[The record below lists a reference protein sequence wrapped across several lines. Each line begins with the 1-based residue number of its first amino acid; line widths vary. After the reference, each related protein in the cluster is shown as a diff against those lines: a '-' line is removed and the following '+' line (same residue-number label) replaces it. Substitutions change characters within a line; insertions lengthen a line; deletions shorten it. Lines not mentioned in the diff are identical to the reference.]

1 MKIGITGA
9 RGFLGQAITAEAKAR
24 GWSVV
29 AFSRSA
35 DKPVEGTEEVR
46 SLQDRE
52 SISVAGLDVVI
63 NLAGEPIPGLWTKE
77 KKRRIR
83 ESRIHLTADLVEAMK
98 RISRSRRPSVF
109 LSASA
114 IGYYGSRGDEWL
126 DEESD
131 VGFGFLSEVCRD
143 WEAEAGAATKLGV
156 RVVIPRIGLVLGDRG
171 LLKKLRPI
179 FRMGLGGRLGSGHQW
194 MSWIHVKDL
203 AKIFADAVENTGIH
217 GRVNCVSPYPVTNR
231 EFTTAYAK
239 ALGRPAIF
247 PVPSFV
253 LKRLPGGMES
263 LFLASQRVDP
273 VVMKAFDHEWKY
285 SRLEDAMGD
294 IEGG

>member
-24 GWSVV
+24 CWTVV

-46 SLQDRE
+46 SLRDRE
-52 SISVAGLDVVI
+52 AIDVAGIEAVI

-77 KKRRIR
+77 KKRKIR
-83 ESRIHLTADLVEAMK
+83 ESRIHITADLVEAMK

-109 LSASA
+109 VSASA

-131 VGFGFLSEVCRD
+131 LGFGFLSEVCRD

-156 RVVIPRIGLVLGDRG
+156 RVVIPRIGLVLGEG
-171 LLKKLRPI
+171 GMLKKLRPV
-179 FRMGLGGRLGSGHQW
+179 FRMGLGGRLGSGQQW
-194 MSWIHVKDL
+194 MSWIHVEDL
-203 AKIFADAVENTGIH
+203 AKIFSECG
-217 GRVNCVSPYPVTNR
+217 
-231 EFTTAYAK
+231 
-239 ALGRPAIF
+239 
-247 PVPSFV
+247 
-253 LKRLPGGMES
+253 
-263 LFLASQRVDP
+263 
-273 VVMKAFDHEWKY
+273 
-285 SRLEDAMGD
+285 
-294 IEGG
+294 